1 MFGMGKKP
9 EKDPEKALDQ
19 TDKVLN
25 TGVTGFLTKTFLGK
39 DFVDGQNEAL
49 ALGKSAINL
58 QKSQQ
63 NLQQNGLPATAE
75 VVTIQDTGQLINFNP
90 VVIMQLKVQP
100 QFEAPFEATVQTM
113 VSKIAVPKV
122 GDTISIK
129 YNPADRT
136 QVVVV

>member
-1 MFGMGKKP
+1 MGKKP